1 MKTLTKT
8 TKKLLKIVDLYD
20 SKVDDKMKYYLATFS
35 SIDTPPQGLPLMEDV
50 INRYKTGEITSGTYL
65 VYARCGDLYTDP
77 IYNRGDNLR
86 YNNQKQHIL
95 KLGGFSYNAADT
107 LSAFLRPDYTPTLT
121 KGNNRTSMR
130 YACGMD
136 PNARVV
142 VSLKLHP
149 KNISYSEMIRI
160 ESLDHH
166 SDCNLRTNQT
176 GDDKFKSAFYAEEGW
191 AVELRN
197 YLLSFQ
203 ITIANIDDTKFIA
216 PSHSYLSK
224 ARREAGDQYTS
235 RYLKAFTE
243 NECSHE
249 VLGNAAVAGS
259 IFLKQFAEY
268 IDEVDRLNQCDS
280 FSECLNFW
288 YNERA
293 DILRVVKAKNLTQSD
308 LTVGNGVYKGD
319 EPTIARY
326 VFIYNEYCR
335 IKELNHNK
343 TYATAIPFGGEK
355 WKEFINSAPV
365 WMQAGLTQ
373 MANTQFII

>member
-1 MKTLTKT
+1 MKTL

-20 SKVDDKMKYYLATFS
+20 SKVDDKTKHYLSTFS
-35 SIDTPPQGLPLMEDV
+35 SIDSPPQGLISMEDV
-50 INRYKTGEITSGTYL
+50 IDQYESGEITSGTYL
-65 VYARCGDLYTDP
+65 VSARCGDLYTDP
-77 IYNRGDNLR
+77 TYNRGDNLR
-86 YNNQKQHIL
+86 YTNQKQHII

-107 LSAFLRPDYTPTLT
+107 LSAFLRPDCTPTLT

-130 YACGMD
+130 YACGMNPD
-136 PNARVV
+136 SRVV

-149 KNISYSEMIRI
+149 KNISQDEMIRI

-176 GDDKFKSAFYAEEGW
+176 GDDKFKSAFYAKDAW
-191 AVELRN
+191 AVELRD
-197 YLLSFQ
+197 YLIPFD
-203 ITIANIDDTKFIA
+203 ITVANIDDTKFIA

-249 VLGNAAVAGS
+249 VLGNSAVAGA

-288 YNERA
+288 YRERA
-293 DILRVVKAKNLTQSD
+293 ELLRIVKAKNLTQTD
-308 LTVGNGVYKGD
+308 LTAGNGVYKGN
-319 EPTIARY
+319 EPTVARY

-335 IKELNHNK
+335 IKDLIHNK
-343 TYATAIPFGGEK
+343 TYATAIPLGGEK
-355 WKEFINSAPV
+355 WKDYVDSSPII
-365 WMQAGLTQ
+365 MQGGLTQ
-373 MANTQFII
+373 MASTAFIL

>member
-1 MKTLTKT
+1 MKTLVRKV
-8 TKKLLKIVDLYD
+8 LRIVDLYD
-20 SKVDDKMKYYLATFS
+20 RKVDDKTKNYLSTFS
-35 SIDTPPQGLPLMEDV
+35 SIDAPPQGLLPMEKV
-50 INRYKTGEITSGTYL
+50 IEQYECGKITSGTYL
-65 VYARCGDLYTDP
+65 VLARCGDLYTDP
-77 IYNRGDNLR
+77 TYNRGDNLR
-86 YNNQKQHIL
+86 YTNQKQHVV
-95 KLGGFSYNAADT
+95 KLGGFSYNASDT
-107 LSAFLRPDYTPTLT
+107 LSAYLRPDFTPVLT

-130 YACGMD
+130 YACGMNED
-136 PNARVV
+136 SRLV

-149 KNISYSEMIRI
+149 KNISYDEMIRI

-176 GDDKFKSAFYAEEGW
+176 GDDKFKSAFFAKEGW
-191 AVELRN
+191 AVELHN
-197 YLLSFQ
+197 YLLPFN
-203 ITIANIDDTKFIA
+203 ITVANIIDTKFVA

-243 NECSHE
+243 NECSNE
-249 VLGNAAVAGS
+249 VLGNAAVGGA
-259 IFLKQFAEY
+259 IFLKQFSEY

-280 FSECLNFW
+280 FSDCLKFW
-288 YNERA
+288 YKERA
-293 DILRVVKAKNLTQSD
+293 ELLRIVKAKNLTQSD
-308 LTVGNGVYKGD
+308 LTAGNGVYKGD

-355 WKEFINSAPV
+355 WKDFVDSAPV
-365 WMQAGLTQ
+365 WMQGGLTQ
-373 MANTQFII
+373 LAATQFIV

>member
-1 MKTLTKT
+1 MKTL

-20 SKVDDKMKYYLATFS
+20 SKVDDKTKHYLSTFS
-35 SIDTPPQGLPLMEDV
+35 SIDSPPQGLISMEDV
-50 INRYKTGEITSGTYL
+50 IDQYESGEITSGTYL
-65 VYARCGDLYTDP
+65 VSARCGDLYTDP
-77 IYNRGDNLR
+77 TYNRGDNLR
-86 YNNQKQHIL
+86 YTNQKQHII

-107 LSAFLRPDYTPTLT
+107 LSAFLRPDCTPTLT

-130 YACGMD
+130 YACGMNPD
-136 PNARVV
+136 SRVV

-149 KNISYSEMIRI
+149 KNISQDEMIRI

-176 GDDKFKSAFYAEEGW
+176 GDDKFKSAFYAKDAW
-191 AVELRN
+191 AVELRD
-197 YLLSFQ
+197 YLIPFD
-203 ITIANIDDTKFIA
+203 ITVANIDDTKFIA

-224 ARREAGDQYTS
+224 ARREAGDEYTS
-235 RYLKAFTE
+235 RYLKSFTE

-249 VLGNAAVAGS
+249 VLGNSAVAGA

-293 DILRVVKAKNLTQSD
+293 ELLKIVKAKNLTQAD
-308 LTVGNGVYKGD
+308 LTAGNGVYKGN
-319 EPTIARY
+319 EPTVARY

-335 IKELNHNK
+335 IKDLIHNK
-343 TYATAIPFGGEK
+343 TYATAIPLGGEK
-355 WKEFINSAPV
+355 WKDFVDSSPIF
-365 WMQAGLTQ
+365 MQGGLTQ
-373 MANTQFII
+373 MATTAFIL